1 VEGRTDVCAR
11 ASPEARK
18 MGEPEDKGYTV
29 EDRRYL
35 HKSEEEKVKLREN
48 KAKTETAKDTVGEEA
63 FQEASQKAAAG
74 QAEEQQL
81 LPEIT
86 FPSFIFSLSSTAFV
100 SLGAVPNPETGQI
113 EKNLP
118 LAKQTIDLL
127 GLLREKTRNNLTPE
141 EDNLFDHMLHDLRM
155 AYVREVG

>member
-1 VEGRTDVCAR
+1 
-11 ASPEARK
+11 

-35 HKSEEEKVKLREN
+35 HLNEEEKAKAREEAA
-48 KAKTETAKDTVGEEA
+48 AKSAAQGAAAEEA
-63 FQEASQKAAAG
+63 FQEASQKAASAAG
-74 QAEEQQL
+74 KTKEDRL

-86 FPSFIFSLSSTAFV
+86 FPSFIFSLCSTAFV
-100 SLGAVPNPETGQI
+100 SLGAVPDPETGKT

-141 EDNLFDHMLHDLRM
+141 EDHLFDHLLYDLRM
-155 AYVREVG
+155 AYVREGG